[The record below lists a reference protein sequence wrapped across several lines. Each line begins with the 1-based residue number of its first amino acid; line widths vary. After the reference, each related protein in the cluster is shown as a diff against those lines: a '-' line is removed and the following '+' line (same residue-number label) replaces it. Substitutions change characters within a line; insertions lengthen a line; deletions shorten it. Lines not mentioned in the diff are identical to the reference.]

1 MPLLRRP
8 DISAAGAVVLKPDP
22 AAGPGRELVL
32 VVHRPA
38 YDDWSLPKGKVEP
51 GEVPAVAAVREVYEE
66 TGVRIRLTVPLD
78 AHSYR
83 VGRRTKQ
90 VRWWRA
96 AVESEEPHVA
106 DDEVDTVLWLTPTE
120 AFELFSYDADAELLR
135 QALEQPETVNLV
147 VVRHGKAMDRGK
159 WSGNDPARPLTRRG
173 RTQARELVPILE
185 AFGVRRVVSSSSNR
199 CVSTV
204 LPFVTAHQLTIDR
217 QTILS
222 EERGVEDPDGVRD
235 LVGALRD
242 EAMRTGRAVVVCG
255 HRPVLPAVLAALDL
269 PEHPFH
275 TAECVV
281 VSLTRDDQV
290 HAVQWI
296 TTPHKK

>member
-1 MPLLRRP
+1 MPMLRRS
-8 DISAAGAVVLKPDP
+8 DISAAGAVVLKPD
-22 AAGPGRELVL
+22 ATGGPDAVRVL

-51 GEVPAVAAVREVYEE
+51 GEVPAVAAVREVLEE
-66 TGVRIRLTVPLD
+66 TGVRIRLTAPLD
-78 AHSYR
+78 AHTYR

-96 AVESEEPHVA
+96 AVVAEEPHVP
-106 DDEVDTVLWLTPTE
+106 DDEVDTVLWLTPAE
-120 AFELFSYDADAELLR
+120 ALELFSYDADATLLQ
-135 QALEQPETVNLV
+135 QALDQPETVNLV

-185 AFGVRRVVSSSSNR
+185 AFGVGRVVSSSANR

-204 LPFVTAHQLTIDR
+204 LPFVTDHQLTIDR

-222 EERGVEDPDGVRD
+222 EERGVEDPAAVGDLIGV
-235 LVGALRD
+235 LRD
-242 EAMRTGRAVVVCG
+242 EVIGGGRAVVVCS
-255 HRPVLPAVLAALDL
+255 HRPVLPAILTALDL
-269 PEHPFH
+269 PDHPFH
-275 TAECVV
+275 TAECAI
-281 VSLTRDDQV
+281 VSLTADDQV